1 MLRTIAGL
9 EAVDVVVPGY
19 AVEYDYLDPRALD
32 HGLGLSALPGLF
44 CAGQI
49 NGTTGYEE
57 AAAQGLVA
65 GVNAAA
71 HARGTVPLRLGRAQ
85 SYIGV
90 MIDDLVLQGATE
102 PYRMLTSR
110 AEYRLALRA
119 DNAPTRLTEVGI
131 TSGCIG
137 EARQSWWTRRRADL
151 DRAHAGAVDVPA
163 DVAAEVAVDAQYA
176 PYLIR
181 QESERRSL
189 AASDGL
195 QLADDLAWANIPGLS
210 NEMVERL
217 TRASPR
223 TLGEARRVRGVTPA
237 ALAAIMVTAKRAHG

>member
-9 EAVDVVVPGY
+9 EAVEVVMPGY

-32 HGLGLSALPGLF
+32 HGLGSAALPGLF

-57 AAAQGLVA
+57 AAAQGLLA

-71 HARGTVPLRLGRAQ
+71 HARGGVPLRLGREQ

-90 MIDDLVLQGATE
+90 MIDDLVLQGANE

-119 DNAPTRLTEVGI
+119 DNAPTRLTEAGVGA
-131 TSGCIG
+131 GCVG
-137 EARQSWWTRRRADL
+137 PARQRWWAQRHVDLERA
-151 DRAHAGAVDVPA
+151 RSGADDVPQ
-163 DVAAEVAVDAQYA
+163 DVANELAVDAQYA
-176 PYLIR
+176 PYLVR
-181 QESERRSL
+181 QESERRTL

-195 QLADDLAWANIPGLS
+195 QLARSMTWANIPGLS

-217 TRASPR
+217 TSASPR

-237 ALAAIMVTAKRAHG
+237 ALAAIMVVAKRAHG

>member
-1 MLRTIAGL
+1 
-9 EAVDVVVPGY
+9 
-19 AVEYDYLDPRALD
+19 
-32 HGLGLSALPGLF
+32 
-44 CAGQI
+44 
-49 NGTTGYEE
+49 
-57 AAAQGLVA
+57 
-65 GVNAAA
+65 VNAAA
-71 HARGTVPLRLGRAQ
+71 HALGTAQLRLGREQ

-119 DNAPTRLTEVGI
+119 DNAPTRLTQLGIDVG
-131 TSGCIG
+131 CVG
-137 EARQSWWTRRRADL
+137 EERRQWWTERRADL
-151 DRAHAGAVDVPA
+151 DRAQAGAIDVPD
-163 DVAAEVAVDAQYA
+163 DVAAEVTVDAQYA

-189 AASDGL
+189 AASDNL
-195 QLADDLAWANIPGLS
+195 HLRDDLAWAKIPGLS